1 MKFKLDENLPTRAV
15 DALRAAGHD
24 AVHLLDQVAAGLQD
38 AGLAQ
43 LTRNEGRALITL
55 DLDFADI
62 RTYQPR
68 DYPGLIVLRPRTT
81 SADDILRLLTRLID
95 AVAREP
101 VAGCLW
107 IVDEHRIRI
116 LEDSS

>member
-15 DALRAAGHD
+15 EVLRAAGHD
-24 AVHLLDQVAAGLQD
+24 AVHLLDQVAAGVRD
-38 AGLAQ
+38 AVVAQ
-43 LTRNEGRALITL
+43 LARSEGRALITL

-62 RTYQPR
+62 RAYQPS
-68 DYPGLIVLRPRTT
+68 DYSGLIVLRPRRT
-81 SADDILRLLTRLID
+81 AGDDILRLLTRLTD

-101 VAGCLW
+101 LEGCLW

-116 LEDSS
+116 LEQSS